1 MTGGPCMAT
10 AWSITATGAANMYP
24 LSIRKGYWKPGL
36 SLLSAASAIAMTVNM
51 VSQLDGLTH
60 ATIDFVSLR

>member
-1 MTGGPCMAT
+1 MAEL
-10 AWSITATGAANMYP
+10 ADRRLVWRR
-24 LSIRKGYWKPGL
+24 L
-36 SLLSAASAIAMTVNM
+36 IAKIVNM

>member
-1 MTGGPCMAT
+1 VAR
-10 AWSITATGAANMYP
+10 AIT
-24 LSIRKGYWKPGL
+24 
-36 SLLSAASAIAMTVNM
+36 MTVNM